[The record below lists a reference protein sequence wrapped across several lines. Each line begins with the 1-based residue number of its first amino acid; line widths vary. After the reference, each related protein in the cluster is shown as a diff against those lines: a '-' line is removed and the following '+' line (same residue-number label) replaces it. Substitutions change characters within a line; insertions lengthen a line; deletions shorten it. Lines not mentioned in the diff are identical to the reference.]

1 MARYG
6 HGLRLRVARK
16 MIGRDPVALGLHNPS
31 SSLLSQVKSEWST
44 HDPQEGRGGREALT
58 WGPPG
63 GGRWWC
69 WRRGL
74 GRARVGWRKGCP
86 AGGRSMRGRGPAG
99 GPGAAGLG
107 EPRADGPACGSA
119 SSPGAASSGSRS
131 AFSAAPEA
139 KAPEEHRASNPGRW
153 RRR

>member
-1 MARYG
+1 MAHYD
-6 HGLRLRVARK
+6 HGLRLRVPRK
-16 MIGRDPVALGLHNPS
+16 MIGRVWWPWASTTHLPVFYR
-31 SSLLSQVKSEWST
+31 QVKSEWFN

-74 GRARVGWRKGCP
+74 GRARVGWRRGCP

-131 AFSAAPEA
+131 ASSAAPEA
-139 KAPEEHRASNPGRW
+139 KAPEENRASNPGRW